1 MKTSRTSAPSGPQY
15 AECSTPPGRTYAS
28 SGPSSYGAVDDERL
42 HPLEHDP
49 ELLVRMAVERHGRAR
64 LEADEVQHRG
74 VAEQRLPAHAG
85 GELECAMASSRTNWA
100 ICGAPSLDYRCVAV
114 MIVEQRDYHV
124 YTGKLPELV
133 RLYETEGIPIQQEIL
148 GGLVGAFTT
157 DVGALST
164 YTTLW
169 RYDSFAEREE
179 RRARLQADE
188 RWKDVPR
195 QGPAAHPHAA
205 EPDPRPDVVL
215 AAAVMG
221 ALDGK
226 VAIVTGG
233 AQGIGA
239 AIAAG
244 LAAEG
249 ATRRRRRPRTRR
261 ERRRSEAPTST
272 SDEEDVARMVE
283 ETLARHGRIDI
294 LVNNAGLYA
303 SLEMRAFTEIPLE
316 EWNRVMEVNVASMFL
331 TCRAVVPVMR
341 EQGGGKIVNISSGTP
356 FRGVPFL
363 LHYVTSKGAIVAL
376 TRALAKEL
384 GKDSIH
390 VNCVAPGFTMS
401 DGVKSHPEVIEKL
414 RDVSVASRTIQR
426 DQVPEDVVGAVVF
439 LCTPAADFITGQ
451 TMVID
456 GGQYFH

>member
-1 MKTSRTSAPSGPQY
+1 
-15 AECSTPPGRTYAS
+15 
-28 SGPSSYGAVDDERL
+28 
-42 HPLEHDP
+42 
-49 ELLVRMAVERHGRAR
+49 
-64 LEADEVQHRG
+64 
-74 VAEQRLPAHAG
+74 
-85 GELECAMASSRTNWA
+85 
-100 ICGAPSLDYRCVAV
+100 
-114 MIVEQRDYHV
+114 
-124 YTGKLPELV
+124 
-133 RLYETEGIPIQQEIL
+133 
-148 GGLVGAFTT
+148 
-157 DVGALST
+157 
-164 YTTLW
+164 
-169 RYDSFAEREE
+169 
-179 RRARLQADE
+179 
-188 RWKDVPR
+188 
-195 QGPAAHPHAA
+195 
-205 EPDPRPDVVL
+205 
-215 AAAVMG
+215 MG

-244 LAAEG
+244 LAGEG
-249 ATRRRRRPRTRR
+249 AEVVVADLEPP
-261 ERRRSEAPTST
+261 EGGIEADVS
-272 SDEEDVARMVE
+272 SEEDVERMVGE
-283 ETLARHGRIDI
+283 ALERNGRIDI

-303 SLEMRAFTEIPLE
+303 SLEMRAFTEIPLD

-341 EQGGGKIVNISSGTP
+341 DQGGGKIVNISSGTP

-376 TRALAKEL
+376 TRALAREL

-401 DGVKSHPEVIEKL
+401 EGVKSHPEVIEKL
-414 RDVSVASRTIQR
+414 RDVSIASRAIQR